1 MCERLSAGCRR
12 STDKSNG
19 QIQRIDPTDRGD
31 TIQRI
36 DPLLTQATPE
46 EAHPKTGSSHEGEPP
61 GERGEK
67 EVSPRRER
75 ASGRA
80 RDVAPSQEDTVG
92 SVHF

>member
-67 EVSPRRER
+67 EVSPHRG
-75 ASGRA
+75 GR
-80 RDVAPSQEDTVG
+80 VG
-92 SVHF
+92 AETPEEGALP